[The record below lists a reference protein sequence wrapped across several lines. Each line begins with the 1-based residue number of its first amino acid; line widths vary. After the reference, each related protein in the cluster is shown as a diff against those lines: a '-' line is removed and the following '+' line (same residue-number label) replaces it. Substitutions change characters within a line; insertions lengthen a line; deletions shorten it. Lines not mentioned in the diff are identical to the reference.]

1 MNMKIYKISTM
12 VLGGLMLASCSD
24 IDEQIYS
31 GGAFSKEQSQD
42 IVNAIPTRVEATF
55 NGMFTFMGN
64 PAQNWGT
71 RFSSARA
78 DDFGFIMMALSQD
91 FEGADMIGADN

>member
-24 IDEQIYS
+24 IDEQIFS

-42 IVNAIPTRVEATF
+42 IVNAVPTRVEATF
-55 NGMFTFMGN
+55 NGMFTFMGD
-64 PAQNWGT
+64 
-71 RFSSARA
+71 RAR
-78 DDFGFIMMALSQD
+78 
-91 FEGADMIGADN
+91 N

>member
-42 IVNAIPTRVEATF
+42 IVNAIDRKSVV
-55 NGMFTFMGN
+55 
-64 PAQNWGT
+64 
-71 RFSSARA
+71 
-78 DDFGFIMMALSQD
+78 
-91 FEGADMIGADN
+91 